1 MNIPDNA
8 NRRDFLKLGALAGLG
23 LGLNAIP
30 SAEAKPDPR
39 DLKLLGAHDISVTR
53 PRPAGNKPVWNL
65 TTKPTE
71 KVRVAVI
78 GLNRGRSHVN
88 SAANIPFAEV
98 VAVCDIV
105 EARAKSA
112 AANVKKVTGK
122 EPAIYFGDENAWEKM
137 LERDDIDVVFV
148 ATPWEWHV
156 PMALKAMEKGKHA
169 FIEVSPAVTVDQC
182 WQLVDMAEKTQR
194 HCSIIENCCYGD
206 EELFVLNLA
215 RQGFFG
221 DLKHAECAYIHNLGG
236 GVLWSLGSE
245 GDWRRDYHRFMD
257 GNLYPTHGLGPVAQY
272 MNIGRGDAFKFVVSV
287 SSPEFNLTQYRDKHQ
302 PNKGQHKDEKFVCGD
317 MNTSII
323 KTQLGR
329 TIMIQHDVVSPRPYT
344 RINALCGTQA
354 TFFGYPGRLA
364 VDADNKHPI
373 LDPKEKR
380 NSHEWT
386 YEKEKLAKFM
396 KANQHPLITKIG
408 ELGKK
413 VGGHGGMDFVMAY
426 RMLDCVRQGITPDM
440 TVYDAA
446 DWSSILE
453 ISARSVKE
461 GSMPIQCPDFTRGD
475 WKTIPPLGIVS

>member
-1 MNIPDNA
+1 MQPTTPH
-8 NRRDFLKLGALAGLG
+8 NRRDFLKLSALAQLG
-23 LGLNAIP
+23 LGLSAVS

-39 DLKLLGAHDISVTR
+39 DLKLLDSRDISMTR
-53 PRPAGNKPVWNL
+53 PRPAGNKPVWDL
-65 TTKPTE
+65 TTKPVE
-71 KVRVAVI
+71 KVRCAVI
-78 GLNRGRSHVN
+78 GLSRGFTHVD

-105 EARAKSA
+105 EARAKGA
-112 AANVKKVTGK
+112 AEAVKKNTGK
-122 EPAIYFGDENAWEKM
+122 EPAIYFGDENVWEKM
-137 LERDDIDVVFV
+137 LERDDIDVVYI

-156 PMALKAMEKGKHA
+156 PMALKAMEQGKHA
-169 FIEVSPAVTVDQC
+169 FVEVSPAVTVDQC

-194 HCSIIENCCYGD
+194 HCSILENCCYGE

-221 DLKHAECAYIHNLGG
+221 DLKHAECAYIHNLAE

-272 MNIGRGDAFKFVVSV
+272 LNIGRGDAFKFVVSV
-287 SSPEFNLTQYRDKHQ
+287 SSPEFNLTQFRDKHQ
-302 PNKGQHKDEKFVCGD
+302 PNNGKHKEEKYICGD

-329 TIMIQHDVVSPRPYT
+329 TIMIQHDVVSPRPYS

-354 TFFGYPGRLA
+354 TFFGYPSRLA
-364 VDADNKHPI
+364 VSADNQHPI
-373 LDPKEKR
+373 LDPQEKHG
-380 NSHEWT
+380 SDEWT
-386 YEKEKLAKFM
+386 YQDDKLAKFM
-396 KANQHPLITKIG
+396 QANSHPLVKKIG
-408 ELGKK
+408 ELAKK
-413 VGGHGGMDFVMAY
+413 VGGHGGMDFIMNY
-426 RMLDCVRQGITPDM
+426 RMLDCLRQGITPDM

-453 ISARSVKE
+453 ISTRSVKE
-461 GSMPIQCPDFTRGD
+461 GSMPIQCPDFTRGG
-475 WKTIPPLGIVS
+475 WQTIKPLGIVS